1 MAHLPIS
8 VARRIDAPDGTP
20 CVVIVVGIFSSFV
33 VFTFYVLYFGTSTFQ
48 ARNNFHFMNR
58 QTDMIQVKDLMTGEI
73 PFFISLNIDSLYL
86 VTFLSNIHN
95 MICYS

>member
-8 VARRIDAPDGTP
+8 VARHIDATDGTP
-20 CVVIVVGIFSSFV
+20 CVVILMGIFSSFI

-48 ARNNFHFMNR
+48 VRNNFHFMNR
-58 QTDMIQVKDLMTGEI
+58 QTDMIQVKDRMTGEI
-73 PFFISLNIDSLYL
+73 PFFNSLNNDSLYL

-95 MICYS
+95 LVTT